1 MNYLQGRV
9 NTRVKEVLGLES
21 LLSKPE
27 RIMRFIEEAAEL
39 AQAVDLPKDKLINL
53 VEYVY
58 NRPKG
63 ETEQEFAGS
72 MFTLMALA
80 TGFGFDAVQVL
91 EKEIDRV
98 STPEII
104 ERIRIAHA
112 RKFKDGVGK

>member
-1 MNYLQGRV
+1 MTDMQDRV
-9 NTRVKEVLGLES
+9 DHWVRLALGNES
-21 LLSKPE
+21 LMSKGE
-27 RIMRFIEEAAEL
+27 RIMRFIEEATEL

-63 ETEQEFAGS
+63 DVNQELAGV

-80 TGFGFDAVQVL
+80 TSYGFDAIDVL
-91 EKEIDRV
+91 DTEIERV
-98 STPEII
+98 STPEMI